1 MKRLNCTYEFKQ
13 DSKFPWLLKHPK
25 VKKGLAKFKTRED
38 ALNWY
43 MLLDYE
49 TAVWFQ
55 DNQRIFAGQLTID
68 YEDGE
73 WYYYI
78 KTKDFDGEA
87 TYDGVCHELGINP
100 YNYKRDRDAEIK
112 KGKKMT
118 EGVDFILISDPAT
131 YFPLNLE
138 ISKRKRKDLVDIEHI
153 KVQYETKILSLQE
166 QINSTDEHMSEEL
179 KQSREELAK
188 KELELKEISNK
199 INLLKQ
205 NTLARQEVQYVQF
218 IELKGSDIFGATAL
232 YNEKI
237 KKVIEGLNS
246 KKISWED
253 FNRIKKNFSDFDSSI
268 AYKKARMSD
277 KGLRLITILHDE
289 FKTISIELLSKL
301 EPSDELDDSY
311 ANRAFYKGAESKLI
325 SVSWELSFVL
335 VEFMHVGFVPVSE
348 YTYSIPYLVERSK
361 YLVTLIDAGDNN
373 KIVTFQPG
381 LEQTSEIELVDDKED
396 VVETKSVEF
405 KEEAVKE
412 EVSESKEV
420 KNPTLIYY
428 ELTKPEAVQESIQ
441 TADAE
446 EKIEPAVIPAEAAE
460 SKEATIIQY
469 SLIKETPAEAK
480 EEVAPVAMMAEPMP
494 AEESKEAEMVEQP
507 VMKEEATPVEETPMV
522 VENQPYFYEDRITP
536 SVNIEDYTLPAEEQ
550 ILVVDES
557 KEKEKGTVA
566 KKNVLFIA
574 AVTLLVILI
583 IAIIAVSILGIVH
596 LTTDVNIFK
605 SL

>member
-112 KGKKMT
+112 KGKKMI
-118 EGVDFILISDPAT
+118 EGEDFILISDPAT

-205 NTLARQEVQYVQF
+205 NTLARQEVKYVQF

-253 FNRIKKNFSDFDSSI
+253 FNRIKKSFSDFDSSI

-301 EPSDELDDSY
+301 EPSEELDDSY

-381 LEQTSEIELVDDKED
+381 LEQTSEIELADDKED

-405 KEEAVKE
+405 KKEA
-412 EVSESKEV
+412 SESKEV

-428 ELTKPEAVQESIQ
+428 ELAKPEAVQEPMQ
-441 TADAE
+441 TVATE
-446 EKIEPAVIPAEAAE
+446 EKAEAEVMPAEAAE
-460 SKEATIIQY
+460 TKEATIIQY
-469 SLIKETPAEAK
+469 SLVKEDSQEAK
-480 EEVAPVAMMAEPMP
+480 KEAAPVAMMAEPMP
-494 AEESKEAEMVEQP
+494 TEEVKEPEMAAQP
-507 VMKEEATPVEETPMV
+507 AMMEEAMPVDEAPLA
-522 VENQPYFYEDRITP
+522 VENQPYFYEDRVAP
-536 SVNIEDYTLPAEEQ
+536 SVAIEDYTLPAEEQ
-550 ILVVDES
+550 ILVQEES
-557 KEKEKGTVA
+557 KEKGTVA

-574 AVTLLVILI
+574 AVTLLVLLI
-583 IAIIAVSILGIVH
+583 IAIITISILGIVH
-596 LTTDVNIFK
+596 LTTDVKIFK

>member
-1 MKRLNCTYEFKQ
+1 MKRLNCTYEIKQ
-13 DSKFPWLLKHPK
+13 DNNFPWLLKHPK
-25 VKKGLAKFKTRED
+25 VKKGLAKFKTREE

-55 DNQRIFAGQLTID
+55 DNQKIFAGQLTID

-78 KTKDFDGEA
+78 KTKDFDGDA

-112 KGKKMT
+112 KGKKLV
-118 EGVDFILISDPAT
+118 EGRDYILISDPAT

-138 ISKRKRKDLVDIEHI
+138 ISKRKRKDVVDIEHM

-166 QINSTDEHMSEEL
+166 QINSNDEHISEEL

-205 NTLARQEVQYVQF
+205 NTLSRQEVKYVQF

-232 YNEKI
+232 YNDKI
-237 KKVIEGLNS
+237 KKAIESLDN
-246 KKISWED
+246 KKISWDD
-253 FNRIKKNFSDFDSSI
+253 FNRIKKNFSDFESSI
-268 AYKKARMSD
+268 VYKKSRMSD
-277 KGLRLITILHDE
+277 KGLRLISILYDE

-301 EPSDELDDSY
+301 EPIDDLDDSF
-311 ANRAFYKGAESKLI
+311 ANRAFYKGSEGKLI

-335 VEFMHVGFVPVSE
+335 VEFMHVGFVPEDE

-381 LEQTSEIELVDDKED
+381 LEQTSEIELDEAKED
-396 VVETKSVEF
+396 VVETKTVQLSEKAEI
-405 KEEAVKE
+405 KEETK
-412 EVSESKEV
+412 K
-420 KNPTLIYY
+420 PTLIYY
-428 ELTKPEAVQESIQ
+428 ELAKPEPIAEPEPVAV
-441 TADAE
+441 AE
-446 EKIEPAVIPAEAAE
+446 EKTEVVPEVSEPTEVKETTIIIYNLVKEEPAVE
-460 SKEATIIQY
+460 
-469 SLIKETPAEAK
+469 
-480 EEVAPVAMMAEPMP
+480 
-494 AEESKEAEMVEQP
+494 
-507 VMKEEATPVEETPMV
+507 KEEAPVVAAEDEVKEASVIPVVVEEKPVEVEEVETIKP
-522 VENQPYFYEDRITP
+522 VENQPYFYEDRVA
-536 SVNIEDYTLPAEEQ
+536 SNVAIEDYTLPAEKQ
-550 ILVVDES
+550 MPAAT
-557 KEKEKGTVA
+557 KEEAKEKGTVA
-566 KKNVLFIA
+566 KKNILFYV
-574 AVTLLVILI
+574 AVTLLVLLI
-583 IAIIAVSILGIVH
+583 IAIVTISILGIVH
-596 LTTDVNIFK
+596 LTTDIKFFK